1 MATALEVVRGW
12 QARLRAHDFGD
23 MSDVVDVAGYT
34 EICVGLTPWTVGY
47 AVALDNYVK
56 NMVQPWADLEAR
68 EDQVVAG
75 PDGVFIRSHVT
86 ATHTG
91 EFLGIPATGRRV
103 EWDAVTMV
111 QVNDGRVV
119 GQWAQHRRLRRA
131 GPERVFSRLVPEGSL
146 APAPPRS
153 RASALAYARRIQA
166 EEAVLARDP
175 EKPTAPTMRCL
186 VPRAY
191 GVASGPPIAR
201 GDGSVGFHQRVAGS
215 CLGSCASGGY

>member
-56 NMVQPWADLEAR
+56 NMVQPWTDLEAR

-75 PDGVFIRSHVT
+75 PDGVVIRSHVT

-119 GQWAQHRRLRRA
+119 GQWAQPDLLSIYRQLT
-131 GPERVFSRLVPEGSL
+131 GDQIGGV
-146 APAPPRS
+146 APLSAPSNAAPS
-153 RASALAYARRIQA
+153 WARAS
-166 EEAVLARDP
+166 VLP
-175 EKPTAPTMRCL
+175 
-186 VPRAY
+186 
-191 GVASGPPIAR
+191 
-201 GDGSVGFHQRVAGS
+201 AGT
-215 CLGSCASGGY
+215 